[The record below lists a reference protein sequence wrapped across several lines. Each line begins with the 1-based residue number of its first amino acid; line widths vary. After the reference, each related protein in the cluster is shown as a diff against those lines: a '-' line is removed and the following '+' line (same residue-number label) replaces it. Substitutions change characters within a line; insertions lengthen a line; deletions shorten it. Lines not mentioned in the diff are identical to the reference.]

1 VFASTLS
8 GDQGVLWELNARAL
22 FAEIARRSPLGRPEL
37 VAATGLS
44 RTTVTQTLA
53 RLVAAGVVRDAG
65 LDHARRGPAAT
76 LYEVAPDAATGA
88 AVHITR
94 HHVTAVVHDFAG
106 TELGRARSEESDA
119 ERVAATAVATVRAAT
134 QAAGRVPEAVVVAT
148 PAVIAADGR
157 TIAQLPG
164 YLPPGTGL
172 HDRLREDLGCA
183 VTLDNDLTLLA
194 RAKLA
199 FRSGTFAVLSLRD
212 GLGAGLVVDGRV
224 HRGGRGLAGEVAYV
238 PQPGVEIGSPALSE
252 QVIAQ
257 LARAADAPE
266 LLPDLLTAA
275 DAGHPGAD
283 RVLDEIA
290 RRLAFAAGSLTLML
304 DPDVVVLADHAAMGS
319 LPERVAAAVRRE
331 AGPLRIPIETSTLGE
346 DGPLQGAAAQLRE
359 HLVDLVFSRLLAD
372 APAPQRSTL

>member
-1 VFASTLS
+1 MFASSLS

-22 FAEIARRSPLGRPEL
+22 FAEIARQTPVGRPEL

-53 RLVAAGVVRDAG
+53 RLVTAGLVCDAG

-76 LYEVAPDAATGA
+76 LYKAAPGA
-88 AVHITR
+88 AAGAVVHITR
-94 HHVTAVVHDFAG
+94 HEITAVMHDFTGAEIARAH
-106 TELGRARSEESDA
+106 TEEADPQ
-119 ERVAATAVATVRAAT
+119 RVAATTMATIRAAAEIT
-134 QAAGRVPEAVVVAT
+134 GRSPDAVVVAA

-172 HDRLREDLGCA
+172 HDHIADELGCT
-183 VTLDNDLTLLA
+183 VTIDNDLSLLA

-199 FRSGTFAVLSLRD
+199 VRSGTFAVLSLRD

-238 PQPGVEIGSPALSE
+238 PQPGVAIGSPALSE
-252 QVIAQ
+252 EVIAQ

-266 LLPDLLTAA
+266 SLPDLLAAA
-275 DAGHPGAD
+275 DAGHRGAD
-283 RVLDEIA
+283 RVLEEIA
-290 RRLAFAAGSLTLML
+290 RRLAYAAGSLTLML
-304 DPDVVVLADHAAMGS
+304 DPDAVVLADYAALGS
-319 LPERVAAAVRRE
+319 LPERVMSAARRE

-346 DGPLQGAAAQLRE
+346 DGPLQGAADQL
-359 HLVDLVFSRLLAD
+359 HDALVDLVFTRLAVD
-372 APAPQRSTL
+372 GPAPRRSTP